1 MGFYP
6 LVNIQKAN
14 WKITIFK
21 NGKSTIWAISIAMSN
36 CRRVS
41 DTGMFLQ
48 FSPNNTASWSHSPGH
63 LVNGMGGFQSPV
75 ARWPDHLGT
84 RLYADAP
91 GWEAM
96 RASEL
101 ISCLKQT
108 VTLTVTGQ
116 AMVMG
121 ALGGQEM
128 VAVWP

>member
-1 MGFYP
+1 M
-6 LVNIQKAN
+6 
-14 WKITIFK
+14 
-21 NGKSTIWAISIAMSN
+21 
-36 CRRVS
+36 
-41 DTGMFLQ
+41 
-48 FSPNNTASWSHSPGH
+48 
-63 LVNGMGGFQSPV
+63 
-75 ARWPDHLGT
+75 
-84 RLYADAP
+84 
-91 GWEAM
+91 EAM